1 MVKRYAIILAAGK
14 STRFKSDTPKIMHRL
29 CGKHMMLHVLDKL
42 QDLQIEKTF
51 LIVNQVTKE
60 LMEVV
65 SPYEV
70 HFIEQTKQL
79 GTGHALLAAA
89 SQLKSLTGTLL
100 ILCADT
106 PLIRVKTLQQIL
118 ETCETQNTDQVVLT
132 TSLNNPSG
140 YGRILRDTNGK
151 AIDIIEEKEI
161 SNEQATIHE
170 INTGV
175 ICLKIPSLL
184 KGLPHLTPSEQSG
197 EYYLTDL
204 FRILLDQGK
213 KVTTLTTDYPDE
225 ALGVNNREQLSI
237 VEMKLRN
244 KIVQKWM
251 LNGVTF
257 LDPSSV
263 YVDVSATIGSDTVI
277 YPGVIIE
284 GSSKIGV
291 GCVVHGFSH
300 LKNAIL
306 EDGVVVDHCSIIRD
320 SSIGRQTRVG
330 PFAHLRQNCI
340 VGHES
345 RIGNFV
351 EVKQSQIGN
360 KTKAAH
366 LSYLGNAEIGNQVN
380 IGAGTITCNYDGKQK
395 NTTVIEDEVFVGSG
409 SQLIAPVTL
418 EKKAY
423 IAAGSTIT
431 EDVPKQSLGIA
442 RQKQVNRPGWTN
454 DKTKKKKK

>member
-14 STRFKSDTPKIMHRL
+14 STRFKSDTPKTMHRL

-51 LIVNQVTKE
+51 LLVNQVTKE

-65 SPYEV
+65 NPYEV
-70 HFIEQTKQL
+70 DFIEQKKQL

-100 ILCADT
+100 VLCADT

-118 ETCETQNTDQVVLT
+118 ETCETQGTDQVVLT
-132 TSLNNPSG
+132 TSLNDPSG

-161 SNEQATIHE
+161 NNEQATINE

-175 ICLKIPSLL
+175 ICLKISSLL
-184 KGLPHLTPSEQSG
+184 EGLPHLNPSEQSG

-284 GSSKIGV
+284 GSSKIGS

-306 EDGVVVDHCSIIRD
+306 EDGVIVDHCSIIRD
-320 SSIGRQTRVG
+320 SSIGRQTQVG

-380 IGAGTITCNYDGKQK
+380 IGAGTITCNYDGEQK
-395 NTTVIEDEVFVGSG
+395 HTTVIEDEVFVGSG
-409 SQLIAPVTL
+409 SQLVAPVTL
-418 EKKAY
+418 KKKAY
-423 IAAGSTIT
+423 VAAGSTIT

-442 RQKQVNRPGWTN
+442 RQKQVNRPGWAK

>member
-1 MVKRYAIILAAGK
+1 M
-14 STRFKSDTPKIMHRL
+14 
-29 CGKHMMLHVLDKL
+29 
-42 QDLQIEKTF
+42 
-51 LIVNQVTKE
+51 
-60 LMEVV
+60 
-65 SPYEV
+65 
-70 HFIEQTKQL
+70 
-79 GTGHALLAAA
+79 
-89 SQLKSLTGTLL
+89 
-100 ILCADT
+100 
-106 PLIRVKTLQQIL
+106 
-118 ETCETQNTDQVVLT
+118 LT
-132 TSLNNPSG
+132 TSLNDPSG

-161 SNEQATIHE
+161 NNEQATINE

-175 ICLKIPSLL
+175 ICLKISSLL
-184 KGLPHLTPSEQSG
+184 EGLPHLNPSEQSG

-284 GSSKIGV
+284 GSSKIGS

-306 EDGVVVDHCSIIRD
+306 EDGVIVDHCSIIRD
-320 SSIGRQTRVG
+320 SSIGKQTQVG

-395 NTTVIEDEVFVGSG
+395 HTTVIEDEVFVGSG
-409 SQLIAPVTL
+409 SQLVAPVTL
-418 EKKAY
+418 KKKAY
-423 IAAGSTIT
+423 VAAGSTIT
-431 EDVPKQSLGIA
+431 DNSEKDSLLI
-442 RQKQVNRPGWTN
+442 

>member
-1 MVKRYAIILAAGK
+1 
-14 STRFKSDTPKIMHRL
+14 
-29 CGKHMMLHVLDKL
+29 
-42 QDLQIEKTF
+42 
-51 LIVNQVTKE
+51 
-60 LMEVV
+60 MEVV
-65 SPYEV
+65 RPYAV

-79 GTGHALLAAA
+79 GTGHALLTATPH
-89 SQLKSLTGTLL
+89 LKSLTGNLL
-100 ILCADT
+100 VLCADT

-118 ETCETQNTDQVVLT
+118 ETCETQNADQVVLT
-132 TSLNNPSG
+132 TSLNDPSG

-161 SNEQATIHE
+161 SNKQATIHE

-175 ICLKIPSLL
+175 MCLKISSLL
-184 KGLPHLTPSEQSG
+184 EGLPHLTLSEKSG

-204 FRILLDQGK
+204 FRVLLDQGK

-225 ALGVNNREQLSI
+225 ALGVNNRKQLSI

-244 KIVQKWM
+244 NIVQKWM

-257 LDPSSV
+257 LDPSSAYIDASV
-263 YVDVSATIGSDTVI
+263 TIGSDTVI

-284 GSSKIGV
+284 GSSKIGT

-306 EDGVVVDHCSIIRD
+306 EDGVIVDHCSVIRD
-320 SSIGRQTRVG
+320 SSIGKQTQVG

-351 EVKQSQIGN
+351 EIKQSRIGN
-360 KTKAAH
+360 KTKASH

-395 NTTVIEDEVFVGSG
+395 HTTVINDDVFVGSG
-409 SQLIAPVTL
+409 SQIVAPVTL
-418 EKKAY
+418 GEKAY

-431 EDVPKQSLGIA
+431 EDVPEQSLGVA
-442 RQKQVNRPGWTN
+442 RQRQVNKLDWTK
-454 DKTKKKKK
+454 DKTKKN

>member
-1 MVKRYAIILAAGK
+1 MVKRHAIILAAGK

-29 CGKHMMLHVLDKL
+29 CGQHMMLHVLDKL
-42 QDLQIEKTF
+42 QDLRIGKTF
-51 LIVNQVTKE
+51 LLVNQVTKE

-79 GTGHALLAAA
+79 GTGHALLTAA

-100 ILCADT
+100 VLCADT

-118 ETCETQNTDQVVLT
+118 ETCETQNADQVVLT
-132 TSLNNPSG
+132 TSLNDPSG

-161 SNEQATIHE
+161 SREQATIHE

-184 KGLPHLTPSEQSG
+184 EGLPHLTPSEQSG

-263 YVDVSATIGSDTVI
+263 YIDVSATIGSDTVI

-284 GSSKIGV
+284 GSSKIGT
-291 GCVVHGFSH
+291 GCVVYGFSH

-306 EDGVVVDHCSIIRD
+306 EDGVIVDHCSIIRD
-320 SSIGRQTRVG
+320 SSIGRKTRVG

-395 NTTVIEDEVFVGSG
+395 HTTVIEDEVFVGSG
-409 SQLIAPVTL
+409 SQLVAPVTL

-431 EDVPKQSLGIA
+431 EDVPKQSLGVA
-442 RQKQVNRPGWTN
+442 RQRQVNRLGWTN

>member
-1 MVKRYAIILAAGK
+1 MVKRHAIILAAGK

-42 QDLQIEKTF
+42 QDLRIGKTF
-51 LIVNQVTKE
+51 LLVNQVTKE

-79 GTGHALLAAA
+79 GTGHALLTAA
-89 SQLKSLTGTLL
+89 SQLKSLTGILL
-100 ILCADT
+100 VLCADT

-118 ETCETQNTDQVVLT
+118 ETCETQNADQVVLT
-132 TSLNNPSG
+132 TSLNDPSG

-161 SNEQATIHE
+161 SHEQATIHE

-184 KGLPHLTPSEQSG
+184 EGLPHLTPSEQSG

-263 YVDVSATIGSDTVI
+263 YIDVSATIGSDTVI

-284 GSSKIGV
+284 GSSKIGT
-291 GCVVHGFSH
+291 GCVVYGFSH

-306 EDGVVVDHCSIIRD
+306 EDGVIVDHCSIIRD

-395 NTTVIEDEVFVGSG
+395 HTTVIEDEVFVGSG
-409 SQLIAPVTL
+409 SQLVAPVTL

-431 EDVPKQSLGIA
+431 EDVPKQSLGVA
-442 RQKQVNRPGWTN
+442 RQRQVNKLGWTN

>member
-1 MVKRYAIILAAGK
+1 MVKRHAIILAAGK

-42 QDLQIEKTF
+42 QDLRIGKTF
-51 LIVNQVTKE
+51 LLVNQVTKE

-79 GTGHALLAAA
+79 GTGHALLTAA
-89 SQLKSLTGTLL
+89 SQLKSLTGILL
-100 ILCADT
+100 VLCADT

-118 ETCETQNTDQVVLT
+118 ETCETQNADQVVLT
-132 TSLNNPSG
+132 TSLNDPSG

-161 SNEQATIHE
+161 GHEQATIHE

-184 KGLPHLTPSEQSG
+184 EGLPHLTPSEQSG

-263 YVDVSATIGSDTVI
+263 YIDVSATIGSDTVI

-284 GSSKIGV
+284 GSSKIGT
-291 GCVVHGFSH
+291 GCVVYGFSH

-306 EDGVVVDHCSIIRD
+306 EDGVIVDHCSIIRD

-395 NTTVIEDEVFVGSG
+395 HTTVIEDEVFVGSG
-409 SQLIAPVTL
+409 SQLVAPVTL
-418 EKKAY
+418 EKTAY

-431 EDVPKQSLGIA
+431 EDVPKQSLGVA
-442 RQKQVNRPGWTN
+442 RQRQVNKLGWTN